1 LIDPFA
7 GFRMLLGAGF
17 DPKNI
22 LVVGESAGAFAVLAL
37 VRYLKELRDEY
48 GIDAGM
54 PGGIAVISV
63 RCFSTFVTRIA
74 HCRAAAGLQYGSV

>member
-1 LIDPFA
+1 MIDPFA
-7 GFRMLLGAGF
+7 GFRMLLCAGF

-22 LVVGESAGAFAVLAL
+22 LVVGESAGGFAVLAL
-37 VRYLKELRDEY
+37 VRYLKELRDEH

-63 RCFSTFVTRIA
+63 R
-74 HCRAAAGLQYGSV
+74 